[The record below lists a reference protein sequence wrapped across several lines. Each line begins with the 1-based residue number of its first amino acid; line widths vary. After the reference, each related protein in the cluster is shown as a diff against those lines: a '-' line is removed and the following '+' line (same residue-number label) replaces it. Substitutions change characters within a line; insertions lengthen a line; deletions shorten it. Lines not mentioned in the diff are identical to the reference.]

1 MKFVISLIFLLAI
14 HTLAVSQSSQSKKEK
29 KVVIIQKSTDKDG
42 NQVTEK
48 KILEGDAIQK
58 EKSMNDDERQS
69 IRISGDVIRITI
81 DSLGTRK
88 EIIINKNSND
98 IRISDEDDDDE
109 DDEDGISIF
118 GSGSD
123 RYTERTVT
131 IKKNADG
138 SVEIKEKSGN
148 DSRINFKVDSTEAK
162 KPSIG
167 VILIDD
173 LRLSEVVKGG
183 AAEAGGLETGD
194 VLTHMDGTFI
204 KDYSHLKELV
214 SKKKIGDTVSLT
226 YLRDRKEMKSNITL
240 KGGSTRIYFNR

>member
-1 MKFVISLIFLLAI
+1 MKFVFSLICLLAI

-58 EKSMNDDERQS
+58 EKSINEEN
-69 IRISGDVIRITI
+69 GNVIRITI

-88 EIIINKNSND
+88 EIIINKNTND
-98 IRISDEDDDDE
+98 IRIADEDDDDD

-138 SVEIKEKSGN
+138 SVEIKEKTGK
-148 DSRINFKVDSTEAK
+148 DSHINFKVDSTEAK
-162 KPSIG
+162 KPNIG
-167 VILIDD
+167 VVLNDE
-173 LRLSEVVKGG
+173 LRITSLVKGG
-183 AAEAGGLETGD
+183 AAEAGGLESGD

-204 KDYSHLKELV
+204 KDYDHLKELV
-214 SKKKIGDTVSLT
+214 NKKKIGDTISLT